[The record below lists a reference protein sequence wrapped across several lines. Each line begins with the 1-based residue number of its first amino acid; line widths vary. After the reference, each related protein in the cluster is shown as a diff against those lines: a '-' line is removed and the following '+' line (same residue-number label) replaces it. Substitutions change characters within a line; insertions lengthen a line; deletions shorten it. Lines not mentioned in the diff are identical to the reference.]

1 MIGKNQPFPFFD
13 VNKRRNLLSLKN
25 SRIKNLKGTAVSCI
39 SIRRVSENCTKVPN
53 NINPHGNQSLMVLV
67 EKL

>member
-39 SIRRVSENCTKVPN
+39 SLRMVSENCTKVPN
-53 NINPHGNQSLMVLV
+53 NI
-67 EKL
+67 